1 MTSPNPPSE
10 PATQLVVVL
19 SNASADDAQGAALL
33 ALRYAATAAAMDV
46 ATQVHIVS
54 GAAVRLFERAG
65 VSAPLAAQ
73 AQQAREHG
81 VEIFAC
87 PMALAEQGLR
97 ADELIGAVCGVRGAA
112 SLLGSGFTSGARF
125 LSF

>member
-1 MTSPNPPSE
+1 MTPPNPPSE

-19 SNASADDAQGAALL
+19 SNSSADAQGAALL

-54 GAAVRLFERAG
+54 GAAVRLFERTG

-97 ADELIGAVCGVRGAA
+97 TDELVAEVCGVRGAA